1 MKKYEVTIYGR
12 TNTILTGIRSKKL
25 YSEIIISDNKN
36 NAKKEA
42 LNNFYMFINDLW
54 KGVLN
59 RFDIKKHV
67 YNLYVFNH
75 FIPPMLY
82 NLNLTICYH
91 ILFLLSTIILT
102 FH

>member
-42 LNNFYMFINDLW
+42 LNNFYMLINDLW
-54 KGVLN
+54 KGIIN
-59 RFDIKKHV
+59 RFDIKIECEHV
-67 YNLYVFNH
+67 QWLTDDGEETIYINK
-75 FIPPMLY
+75 MLK
-82 NLNLTICYH
+82 
-91 ILFLLSTIILT
+91 
-102 FH
+102 

>member
-42 LNNFYMFINDLW
+42 LNNFYMLIKDLW
-54 KGVLN
+54 KETIN
-59 RFDIKKHV
+59 RRDIKIECE
-67 YNLYVFNH
+67 YVSWLIYDGEETIYINE
-75 FIPPMLY
+75 MLK
-82 NLNLTICYH
+82 
-91 ILFLLSTIILT
+91 
-102 FH
+102 

>member
-42 LNNFYMFINDLW
+42 LNNFYMLIKDLW
-54 KGVLN
+54 KETIN
-59 RFDIKKHV
+59 RRDIKIECE
-67 YNLYVFNH
+67 YVSWVTYDGEETIYINE
-75 FIPPMLY
+75 MLK
-82 NLNLTICYH
+82 
-91 ILFLLSTIILT
+91 
-102 FH
+102 

>member
-1 MKKYEVTIYGR
+1 MKKYGVTIYGR
-12 TNTILTGIRSKKL
+12 INTILTGIRSKKL

-59 RFDIKKHV
+59 RFDIKIECE
-67 YNLYVFNH
+67 YVSWLTDDEKETIYINE
-75 FIPPMLY
+75 MLK
-82 NLNLTICYH
+82 
-91 ILFLLSTIILT
+91 
-102 FH
+102 

>member
-42 LNNFYMFINDLW
+42 LNNFYMLINDLW
-54 KGVLN
+54 KGIIN
-59 RFDIKKHV
+59 RFDIKIECEHV
-67 YNLYVFNH
+67 SWLTDDEKETIYINE
-75 FIPPMLY
+75 MLK
-82 NLNLTICYH
+82 
-91 ILFLLSTIILT
+91 
-102 FH
+102 